1 MLSPASPAQPAQRSP
16 GKKSIIFSMF
26 FAHLYMEI
34 GKMMRSKNGKIKFW
48 ISWFFMIF
56 RWFFM
61 IFRWFLMI
69 FHDFSC
75 FFFSCFFDG
84 FWCIAMAI
92 RAFLDVRFP
101 KKRLA
106 WIRTHARLRPSFS
119 GLETVVVTTS
129 PRPRLRVK
137 GGHIEAMSNRT
148 RWAFSRVAHRI

>member
-1 MLSPASPAQPAQRSP
+1 MLSPAQPASQLS

-61 IFRWFLMI
+61 IFRWFSMI
-69 FHDFSC
+69 FHDFSII
-75 FFFSCFFDG
+75 FMIFHDFSMVFG
-84 FWCIAMAI
+84 ALQWRYVHFWT
-92 RAFLDVRFP
+92 FVFP

-106 WIRTHARLRPSFS
+106 WIRTHARLRLSFS

-129 PRPRLRVK
+129 PQPRLRVK

-148 RWAFSRVAHRI
+148 RLLRRCPFHA